1 MMVAGAIWIWIAVTA
16 ARRSGATVACGLSG
30 STIDDRRN
38 FGGNQGGGMAAV
50 DIQSQEEPSAQTV
63 SAVLDAAAERIAAA
77 GVENARADAEALVAD
92 ALGMKPEELS
102 VDSAGEIPPEVAER
116 DRGAGARRVDREPMA
131 YILGHAPFRGL
142 EIAVDAR
149 VLWPR
154 RETELLVEVGAELPE
169 GARVHEVG
177 TGSGAIALALIN
189 ERPDLRVTASDLSPE
204 AAEAARENAERLGL
218 ELEVTVGEGLP
229 DSLLGEGV
237 DLVIANL
244 PYVTDSTI
252 FERSPEIQREPRIA
266 VTGDCGEDGLGV
278 IRGLI
283 EETPSGWRLALEH
296 DTHHGPAMRELL
308 RDATTLQ
315 DYEGDERVTVGFAP

>member
-1 MMVAGAIWIWIAVTA
+1 
-16 ARRSGATVACGLSG
+16 
-30 STIDDRRN
+30 
-38 FGGNQGGGMAAV
+38 
-50 DIQSQEEPSAQTV
+50 
-63 SAVLDAAAERIAAA
+63 
-77 GVENARADAEALVAD
+77 VENARRDAEILVAD
-92 ALGMKPEELS
+92 AMGVTPENLS
-102 VDSAGEIPPEVAER
+102 IDSAGEVPAEVAAAIEER
-116 DRGAGARRVDREPMA
+116 VARRVDREPMA
-131 YILGHAPFRGL
+131 YVLGHAPFRSL
-142 EIAVDAR
+142 EIAVDER

-154 RETELLVEVGAELPE
+154 RETELLVEVGTKLPE

-177 TGSGAIALALIN
+177 TGSGAIALALLS
-189 ERPDLRVTASDLSPE
+189 ERPDLRITASDLSPE
-204 AAEAARENAERLGL
+204 AVEAARENAERLGL
-218 ELEVTVGEGLP
+218 ELEVSVATGVPDGLE
-229 DSLLGEGV
+229 DV

-252 FERSPEIQREPRIA
+252 FERSPEIQKEPRIA

-283 EETPSGWRLALEH
+283 AETPSGWKLAMEH

>member
-1 MMVAGAIWIWIAVTA
+1 MATVDTYREDPA
-16 ARRSGATVACGLSG
+16 AR
-30 STIDDRRN
+30 
-38 FGGNQGGGMAAV
+38 
-50 DIQSQEEPSAQTV
+50 TV

-77 GVENARADAEALVAD
+77 GVENARADAEVLVAD
-92 ALGMKPEELS
+92 AMGVAPSELTTE
-102 VDSAGEIPPEVAER
+102 SAAAIDPDVAAAIE
-116 DRGAGARRVDREPMA
+116 AGVQRRVEREPMA
-131 YILGHAPFRGL
+131 YILGRVPFRGL
-142 EIAVDAR
+142 EIYVDER

-154 RETELLVEVGAELPE
+154 RETELLVEVGTKLPE

-177 TGSGAIALALIN
+177 TGSGAIALALMS
-189 ERPDLRVTASDLSPE
+189 ERPDLRITASDLSPE

-218 ELEVTVGEGLP
+218 DLEVTVGIGLP
-229 DSLLGEGV
+229 DGLEGV

-252 FERSPEIQREPRIA
+252 FERSPEIQREPKIA

-283 EETPSGWRLALEH
+283 AETPSGWKLAMEH
-296 DTHHGPAMRELL
+296 DTHHGPAMREML

-315 DYEGDERVTVGFAP
+315 DYEGDERVTVGIAP

>member
-1 MMVAGAIWIWIAVTA
+1 
-16 ARRSGATVACGLSG
+16 
-30 STIDDRRN
+30 
-38 FGGNQGGGMAAV
+38 MAAI
-50 DIQSQEEPSAQTV
+50 DIQNQDGPSARTV

-77 GVENARADAEALVAD
+77 GVENARGDAEVLVAD
-92 ALGMKPEELS
+92 AIGVKPEQLS
-102 VDSAGEIPPEVAER
+102 VESAGEVPAEVAAAIEER
-116 DRGAGARRVDREPMA
+116 VARRVDREPMA
-131 YILGHAPFRGL
+131 YILGRAPFRSL
-142 EIAVDAR
+142 EIAVDGR

-177 TGSGAIALALIN
+177 TGSGAIALALLA

-204 AAEAARENAERLGL
+204 AVEAARENAERLQIP
-218 ELEVTVGEGLP
+218 LEVSVATGIPDGL
-229 DSLLGEGV
+229 EGV

-252 FERSPEIQREPRIA
+252 FERSPEIQKEPRIA
-266 VTGDCGEDGLGV
+266 VTGSCGEDGLGV

-283 EETPSGWRLALEH
+283 EETPSGWKLAMEH
-296 DTHHGPAMRELL
+296 DTHHGPAMREML
-308 RDATTLQ
+308 RDATTLP

>member
-1 MMVAGAIWIWIAVTA
+1 V
-16 ARRSGATVACGLSG
+16 
-30 STIDDRRN
+30 
-38 FGGNQGGGMAAV
+38 AAV
-50 DIQSQEEPSAQTV
+50 DIQSQEGPSARTV

-77 GVENARADAEALVAD
+77 GVENARRDAEVLVAE
-92 ALGMKPEELS
+92 AMGVKPEQLS
-102 VDSAGEIPPEVAER
+102 VESAGEVPAEVAARIEELVE
-116 DRGAGARRVDREPMA
+116 RRVDREPMA
-131 YILGHAPFRGL
+131 YILGRAPFRSI
-142 EIAVDAR
+142 EVAVDPR

-154 RETELLVEVGAELPE
+154 RETELLVEVGSKLPE

-177 TGSGAIALALIN
+177 TGSGAIALALIA
-189 ERPDLRVTASDLSPE
+189 ERPDLEVTASDLSPE
-204 AAEAARENAERLGL
+204 AVEAARENAERLGL
-218 ELEVTVGEGLP
+218 ELDVSVATGIPAGI
-229 DSLLGEGV
+229 EGV

-244 PYVTDSTI
+244 PYVTDTTI
-252 FERSPEIQREPRIA
+252 FERSPEIQKEPRIA

-283 EETPSGWRLALEH
+283 AETPSGWKLAMEH